1 MPVDKFGRMKK
12 DDFQAVV
19 EGVSLNYVNKNFIR
33 KGDKIDMGGNS
44 VVNLSDPVNHQDAV
58 TKSYVL
64 DSIERL
70 LGEFIQI
77 SGTGEIVTKT
87 YVDDQ
92 VSSRKPMITVYA
104 EENGPLSDGSS
115 EWSFGNGV
123 HDRDHNFGY
132 CMPAAGRIIKGTL
145 SAVSQNDAI
154 DAAGQPAGY
163 ARVNILKNGIELT
176 DQSIVK
182 EDGEWGG
189 CVSFNPPLE
198 LNAGDRINFISK
210 TNNTNVTAA
219 IVSVLVELDV

>member
-33 KGDKIDMGGNS
+33 KGDVIDMGGNS
-44 VVNLSDPVNHQDAV
+44 VVNLRDPVHHQDAA
-58 TKSYVL
+58 TMNYVV
-64 DSIERL
+64 STIERIM
-70 LGEFIQI
+70 GDFIQ
-77 SGTGEIVTKT
+77 SAAYDGIVTKT

-123 HDRDHNFGY
+123 HGRDHNFGY

-154 DAAGQPAGY
+154 DAAGHPAGY
-163 ARVNILKNGIELT
+163 ARVNILQNGVELT

>member
-44 VVNLSDPVNHQDAV
+44 VVNLRDPVHHQDAA
-58 TKSYVL
+58 TMNYVV
-64 DSIERL
+64 STIERIM
-70 LGEFIQI
+70 GDYIQNAAYD
-77 SGTGEIVTKT
+77 GTVTKT

-92 VSSRKPMITVYA
+92 VSSRKPMITVHA
-104 EENGPLSDGSS
+104 EENGSLSVGNT

-123 HDRDHNFGY
+123 QNRDHNFGY

>member
-33 KGDKIDMGGNS
+33 KGDAIDMGGNS
-44 VVNLSDPVNHQDAV
+44 VVNLSDPVNHQDAA
-58 TKSYVL
+58 TMNYVV
-64 DSIERL
+64 STIERIM
-70 LGEFIQI
+70 GDYIQNAAYD
-77 SGTGEIVTKT
+77 GTVTKT

-123 HDRDHNFGY
+123 HGRDHNFGY

-210 TNNTNVTAA
+210 TNNTNVAAA

>member
-1 MPVDKFGRMKK
+1 MPVDKFGRT
-12 DDFQAVV
+12 QIGETPSTA
-19 EGVSLNYVNKNFIR
+19 EGVSLNYVNQNFIR
-33 KGDKIDMGGNS
+33 KGDVIDMGGNS
-44 VVNLSDPVNHQDAV
+44 VVNLRDPVHHQDAA
-58 TKSYVL
+58 TMNYVV
-64 DSIERL
+64 STIERIM
-70 LGEFIQI
+70 GDFIQ
-77 SGTGEIVTKT
+77 SAAYDGIVTKT

-92 VSSRKPMITVYA
+92 VSSRKPMITVHA
-104 EENGPLSDGSS
+104 EENGSLSVGNT

-123 HDRDHNFGY
+123 QNRDHNFGY

-163 ARVNILKNGIELT
+163 ARVNILQNGVELT

-210 TNNTNVTAA
+210 TNNIHVTAA
-219 IVSVLVELDV
+219 IVSVLVELDI

>member
-1 MPVDKFGRMKK
+1 MPVDKFGRT
-12 DDFQAVV
+12 QIGETPSTA
-19 EGVSLNYVNKNFIR
+19 EGVSLNYVNQNFIR
-33 KGDKIDMGGNS
+33 KGDVIDMGGNS
-44 VVNLSDPVNHQDAV
+44 VVNLRDPVHHQDAA
-58 TKSYVL
+58 TMNYVV
-64 DSIERL
+64 STIERIM
-70 LGEFIQI
+70 GDYIQNAAYD
-77 SGTGEIVTKT
+77 GTVTKT

-123 HDRDHNFGY
+123 HGRDHNFGY
-132 CMPAAGRIIKGTL
+132 CMPTAGRIIKGTL

-163 ARVNILKNGIELT
+163 ARVNILKNGVELT

-210 TNNTNVTAA
+210 TNNIHVTAA

>member
-33 KGDKIDMGGNS
+33 KGDVIDMGGNS
-44 VVNLSDPVNHQDAV
+44 VVNLRDPVHHQDAA
-58 TKSYVL
+58 TMNYVV
-64 DSIERL
+64 STIERIM
-70 LGEFIQI
+70 GDFIQ
-77 SGTGEIVTKT
+77 SAAYDGIVTKT

-104 EENGPLSDGSS
+104 EENGPLSNGSS

-123 HDRDHNFGY
+123 HGRDHNFGY

-163 ARVNILKNGIELT
+163 ARVNILQNGVELT

>member
-44 VVNLSDPVNHQDAV
+44 VVNLRDPVHHQDAA
-58 TKSYVL
+58 TMNYVV
-64 DSIERL
+64 STIERIM
-70 LGEFIQI
+70 GDFIQ
-77 SGTGEIVTKT
+77 SAAYDGIVTKT

-92 VSSRKPMITVYA
+92 VSSRKPMITVHA
-104 EENGPLSDGSS
+104 EENGSLSVGNT

-123 HDRDHNFGY
+123 QNRDHNFGY

-210 TNNTNVTAA
+210 TNNTSVTAA

>member
-33 KGDKIDMGGNS
+33 KGDKIDMGGNPI
-44 VVNLSDPVNHQDAV
+44 VNVSDPVNHQDAV

>member
-1 MPVDKFGRMKK
+1 MPVDKFGRT
-12 DDFQAVV
+12 QIGETPSTA
-19 EGVSLNYVNKNFIR
+19 EGVSLNYVNQNFIR
-33 KGDKIDMGGNS
+33 KGDVIDMGGNS
-44 VVNLSDPVNHQDAV
+44 VVNLRDPVHHQDAA
-58 TKSYVL
+58 TMNYVV
-64 DSIERL
+64 STIERIM
-70 LGEFIQI
+70 GDFIQ
-77 SGTGEIVTKT
+77 SAAYDGIVTKT

-92 VSSRKPMITVYA
+92 VSSRKPMITVHA
-104 EENGPLSDGSS
+104 EENGSLSVGNT

-123 HDRDHNFGY
+123 QNRDHNFGY

-182 EDGEWGG
+182 EEGEWGG

-210 TNNTNVTAA
+210 TNNTSVTAA